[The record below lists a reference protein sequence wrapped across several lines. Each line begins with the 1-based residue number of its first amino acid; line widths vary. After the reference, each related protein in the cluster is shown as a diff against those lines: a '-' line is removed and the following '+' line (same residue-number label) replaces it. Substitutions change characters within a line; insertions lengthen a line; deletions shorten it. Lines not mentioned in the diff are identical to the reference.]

1 MINHARTL
9 LLNPQAGQ
17 NFNPSIIGEEFM
29 PSDYVYVE
37 IPRRLNRVRDIL
49 FGNNADRA
57 MKNYRLREVMALLHS
72 TELDQHVRELDSRI
86 TYLPTRND
94 VFEAAFGTS
103 ITSNHS
109 VASSYLIVE
118 NEELTTS
125 SGRLSE
131 HWTVTVDSPAT
142 SATIVRHTPLAS
154 SHSTSISSPQTDSI
168 ALPGSDLTAQI
179 TNPIAGHSY
188 DIKSLK
194 RPARNLAY
202 IAGQLQTGMGAAA
215 EAELFYKAVEPYS
228 TFENLWFKN
237 PHLPYKLG
245 GLLLALIYRLEDFR
259 NGSNI

>member
-17 NFNPSIIGEEFM
+17 KFNPGILGEEFV
-29 PSDYVYVE
+29 PSDYVHIE

-49 FGNNADRA
+49 FGNNADRV
-57 MKNYRLREVMALLHS
+57 MKNYRLREVMALIHS
-72 TELDQHVRELDSRI
+72 TELDQHVRDLDPRI

-94 VFEAAFGTS
+94 VFEAAFGTT

-109 VASSYLIVE
+109 VSDSYLIIE
-118 NEELTTS
+118 NEESAAS
-125 SGRLSE
+125 SGYLSE

-142 SATIVRHTPLAS
+142 SATIRRHTPLAS
-154 SHSTSISSPQTDSI
+154 SYTTSISSPQTDSI
-168 ALPGSDLTAQI
+168 TLPGSDLTAQI
-179 TNPIAGHSY
+179 TNPVAGHSY

-202 IAGQLQTGMGAAA
+202 IVGQLQTGMGAAA
-215 EAELFYKAVEPYS
+215 EAELFHKTEEPYS
-228 TFENLWFKN
+228 TFENLWRKN

-259 NGSNI
+259 NASV